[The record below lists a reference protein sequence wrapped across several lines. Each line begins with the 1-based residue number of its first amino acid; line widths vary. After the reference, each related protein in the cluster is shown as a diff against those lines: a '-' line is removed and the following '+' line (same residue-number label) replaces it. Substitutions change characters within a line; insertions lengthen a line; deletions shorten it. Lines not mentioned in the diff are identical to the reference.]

1 MKNKIINFTIKKVMG
16 RKVKQFKSPEEL
28 YDKMSRMLVP
38 ENILADFDITDANQL
53 KDIWQ
58 IELHEKS
65 NRVPI
70 ELQKREDVVFDG
82 FCNPVEMLSHSFVL
96 KPVYLKLYRRRW
108 KLSNSDK
115 HYSNTY
121 DFTLKGLKMVP
132 ELGVF
137 LKEEDRRLSD

>member
-1 MKNKIINFTIKKVMG
+1 MG
-16 RKVKQFKSPEEL
+16 RKVKQFKSAEEL

-38 ENILADFDITDANQL
+38 ENILEDFEITDAKEL
-53 KDIWQ
+53 KAIWQ
-58 IELHEKS
+58 IELHEKPD
-65 NRVPI
+65 RIPI
-70 ELQKREDVVFDG
+70 ELQKEEVVVFDG
-82 FCNPVEMLSHSFVL
+82 FCNSIEMLSHSFVL

-121 DFTLKGLKMVP
+121 EFTLKGLKMVP
-132 ELGVF
+132 EFGIF

>member
-1 MKNKIINFTIKKVMG
+1 MG
-16 RKVKQFKSPEEL
+16 RKVKQFKSTEEL

-38 ENILADFDITDANQL
+38 ENILEDFDITDANEL
-53 KDIWQ
+53 KEIWQ

-65 NRVPI
+65 DRIPN
-70 ELQKREDVVFDG
+70 ELQKEENVVFDG

-96 KPVYLKLYRRRW
+96 KPVYLKLFRRRW

-121 DFTLKGLKMVP
+121 NFTLKGLKMVP
-132 ELGVF
+132 EFGIF
-137 LKEEDRRLSD
+137 LKEEDRRLSG